1 MKFSIGYK
9 IAFGF
14 ALSLVAL
21 LTIGLVSYR
30 NINELNDD
38 ARWVTHTVE
47 VLQRLE
53 SLSASMMEAQGAA
66 RGYVL
71 APLPAFQE
79 TFEMAAA
86 QMTQEQAILRTL
98 TADNPHQTDRLDQL
112 QPAIT
117 IRLRALRKLMGVNSS
132 GEPDKAEQTAGIV
145 QDGQQKTD
153 AIRQLISDM
162 ENEEHGLLAERQ
174 KESAAAA
181 QFTSETITY
190 GTLLAFLVV
199 GTIGFLTTKSI
210 TNPLQI
216 LRVGAAKLGGGDYGH
231 RVTVQSKDEVGE
243 LAAVFNRMGEQV
255 QQRQAI
261 LAEQDWLKTS
271 LTRFSA
277 LFQGQRDP
285 VIVCQTI
292 LEELASLLNARH
304 SVLYVPD
311 AKVENSNL
319 KLRASYASDDSK
331 NELKPGEGLVGQC
344 FLEKKRILLQE
355 VPADYL
361 KIRSALGQAKP
372 ASIVVQPAV
381 FEGRVKAV
389 LELASF
395 QTFTEIQ
402 LAFLDQLAA
411 SIGIV
416 LNTIEAG
423 RRTEELLQES
433 QTLSANLQT
442 QTDRL
447 RESESL
453 LQEQQEE
460 LKQSNEELEQ
470 TNEELRQTTEE
481 IEEKA
486 NLLSE
491 QKRRVEHTNQDLEQT
506 RVSLEDKAQQ
516 LALTSKYKSE
526 FLANMSHELRTP
538 LNSLMILSKILEEN
552 SEANLTAKQVQYAQ
566 TIHASGNDLLEL
578 INDILDLSKIESGT
592 VDLDL
597 DEMRFTDLSRFI
609 EDTFRHVAESKKL
622 ALQIQLDPQ
631 LPRTMSTDVRRLQ
644 QVLKNLLANAFK
656 FTEKGSVELKASVA
670 NGGWDAQCD
679 SLNRSGKA
687 IAFAVTDTGIGIPKE
702 KQQLIFE
709 AFQQADAGTARKFG
723 GTGLGLSISREI
735 AKLLGGSI
743 RVESTPGQGSTFTL
757 YLPTAVSWEETQTQL
772 KQRPQ
777 TLFTPKPAAPAPAR
791 EAASFVSLPE
801 LVADGVAD
809 DRTNL
814 QPGDLVLL
822 IIEDDR
828 NFASVLVDFARDKKF
843 KAVVA
848 PSAAQGIVL
857 ASQIK
862 PAAITLDLRLPDN
875 DGWMVLDWL
884 KHDPKTRHIP
894 VHVVSVEEERERSL
908 RLGAVS
914 FLQKPVTKKIL
925 DDALTQTIEFIN
937 RPVKNLLIVEDVA
950 VQRQNIVALI
960 GNGDVV
966 TTAVGTGAEALAAL
980 EKNRFDCVVLDLGLP
995 DMGGTQLIEEIQ
1007 KRFGLRAPPIIVYTS
1022 KDLSRAEETQLRKI
1036 SESIVIKDVRS
1047 PERLLDETALFL
1059 HRVQAKLPESKRR
1072 MIEQVH
1078 KSDSVLSNRK
1088 VLVVDDDVRNIFAI
1102 ASALESHQM
1111 QVVYAENG
1119 QAGIDMLKSNPDIEV
1134 VLMDVMMPEMDGF
1147 EAIRR
1152 IREMDQFKK
1161 LPIISVTAK
1170 AMKGDREKCLE
1181 VGASDYITKPVNM
1194 DQLRSLLR
1202 VWLYK

>member
-1 MKFSIGYK
+1 MKLSIGKK
-9 IAFGF
+9 IAIGF
-14 ALSLVAL
+14 ALGLVAL

-30 NINELNDD
+30 NINELNED
-38 ARWVTHTVE
+38 AHWVTHTVE

-53 SLSASMMEAQGAA
+53 SLSAGMMQAQGAA

-71 APLPAFQE
+71 APSASFQE
-79 TFEMAAA
+79 TFETASTDINS
-86 QMTQEQAILRTL
+86 QMEALRTL
-98 TADNPHQTDRLDQL
+98 TADNPHQQQRLDKL
-112 QPAIT
+112 QPAIA
-117 IRLRALRKLMGVNSS
+117 IRLNMMQKLMGLNPSVAA
-132 GEPDKAEQTAGIV
+132 DKETQIETLV
-145 QDGQQKTD
+145 RDGQQKTD
-153 AIRQLISDM
+153 EVRQLTSEM
-162 ENEEHGLLAERQ
+162 EDEERGLLAERQ
-174 KESAAAA
+174 A
-181 QFTSETITY
+181 QSSKAVQLTSSTITY

-199 GTIGFLTTKSI
+199 GGFGFLIIRSI
-210 TNPLQI
+210 TSSLQI
-216 LRVGAAKLGGGDYGH
+216 LRVGAAKLGGGDYGY
-231 RVTVQSKDEVGE
+231 RVKVHSKDEVGE
-243 LAAVFNRMGEQV
+243 LATVFNQMGQQV
-255 QQRQAI
+255 QQRQAS

-277 LFQGQRDP
+277 LFQGQRDSK
-285 VIVCQTI
+285 IVCQTI
-292 LEELASLLNARH
+292 LDELASLLDARH

-311 AKVENSNL
+311 AISEETGL
-319 KLRASYASDDSK
+319 KLRASYACDDPK
-331 NELKPGEGLVGQC
+331 DRLKPGEGLVGQC

-355 VPADYL
+355 VPDDYF

-372 ASIVVQPAV
+372 ASIAVQPAV
-381 FEGRVKAV
+381 FEGRVKAI

-395 QTFTEIQ
+395 QPFTEIQ
-402 LAFLDQLAA
+402 LAFLDQLAG

-423 RRTEELLQES
+423 RRTEELLEQS
-433 QTLSANLQT
+433 QSLSANLQM

-447 RESESL
+447 RESEKL
-453 LQEQQEE
+453 LQQQQEE

-486 NLLSE
+486 NLLAD
-491 QKRRVEHTNQDLEQT
+491 QKREVERTNRDLEQT
-506 RVSLEDKAQQ
+506 RVSLEDQAQQ

-538 LNSLMILSKILEEN
+538 LNSLMILSKMLEEN
-552 SEANLTAKQVQYAQ
+552 SGNNLSAKQVQYAK

-592 VDLDL
+592 VEVEP
-597 DEMRFTDLSRFI
+597 DEMRFIDLGRFV

-622 ALQIQLDPQ
+622 ALQIHLDPQ

-644 QVLKNLLANAFK
+644 QVIKNLLSNAFK
-656 FTEKGSVELKASVA
+656 FTEKGSVQLQASVA
-670 NGGWDAQCD
+670 ASGWDAQCEA
-679 SLNRSGKA
+679 LNRAGRA
-687 IAFAVTDTGIGIPKE
+687 IAFAVTDTGIGIQKE

-735 AKLLGGSI
+735 AKLLSGSLH
-743 RVESTPGQGSTFTL
+743 VESVPGQGSTFTL
-757 YLPTAVSWEETQTQL
+757 YLPVAVSGEDARSRLKQTQESL
-772 KQRPQ
+772 VASRP
-777 TLFTPKPAAPAPAR
+777 TVSVPAR
-791 EAASFVSLPE
+791 EAVSSVPPRE
-801 LVADGVAD
+801 IIADAVPD
-809 DRTNL
+809 DQANL
-814 QPGDLVLL
+814 QPADLVLL

-828 NFASVLVDFARDKKF
+828 NFASVLVEFAREKKF

-848 PSAAQGIVL
+848 HSAAQGIVL

-862 PAAITLDLRLPDN
+862 PAAITLDIRLPDN

-894 VHVVSVEEERERSL
+894 VHIVSVEEERERSL

-914 FLQKPVTKKIL
+914 FLQKPVTKKTL

-937 RPVKNLLIVEDVA
+937 RPIKSLLIVEDVA
-950 VQRQNIVALI
+950 VQRQNIVELI
-960 GNGDVV
+960 GNGDVAA
-966 TTAVGTGAEALAAL
+966 TAVGTGAEALAAL
-980 EKNRFDCVVLDLGLP
+980 EKTRFDCVVLDLGLP

-1007 KRFGLRAPPIIVYTS
+1007 KRFGLRAPPVIVYTS
-1022 KDLSRAEETQLRKI
+1022 KELTRAEETQLRKI

-1059 HRVQAKLPESKRR
+1059 HRVQSKLPESKRR

-1078 KSDSVLSNRK
+1078 QNDSVLSNRK

-1111 QVVYAENG
+1111 QVLYAENG
-1119 QAGIDMLKSNPDIEV
+1119 QAGIEMLKNNPDIEV

-1147 EAIRR
+1147 EAIGR
-1152 IREMDQFKK
+1152 IRQMEQFKK

-1170 AMKGDREKCLE
+1170 AMKGDREKCLQ